1 MICIRYKETLTQL
14 SDSMAK
20 QPFNVIAHK
29 RLKKNRPLFT
39 EAKEMMSLQA
49 SKEILQ
55 SKDYQAAKLTEISEI
70 EPSKGIQNRRFSTYQ
85 THFSSH
91 SKERN
96 VSQKLRMNQT
106 VTVKPVSLKQ
116 S

>member
-1 MICIRYKETLTQL
+1 MICIRYKEWLPQL

-29 RLKKNRPLFT
+29 RLKKSRPLFT
-39 EAKEMMSLQA
+39 EGKEMMSLQV
-49 SKEILQ
+49 SKERLPG
-55 SKDYQAAKLTEISEI
+55 KDNQAKLTEISEV
-70 EPSKGIQNRRFSTYQ
+70 EPLKGNQNRRFTTYQ

-91 SKERN
+91 SRERN

-106 VTVKPVSLKQ
+106 VSVKPASLKQ